1 MKYKIFSIL
10 YILILSQDIEYIK
23 YTFDEVV
30 NKINDVPYNT
40 TDYDNIILN
49 ILEALENHYVFF
61 DIAKVPPIDIEPVDL
76 VSKFKSI
83 NTQNITFYEFYQQ
96 VSKIIIS
103 LKDIH
108 TKVYFFKFENFTF
121 NGPLDYKIRT
131 KNNTNK
137 LYAEPLEMSKKFF
150 PQELIDQI
158 NEFKNYSIIKI
169 NGKEPFDYIQ
179 NFGMQILKDK
189 HAQFTYNFKIF
200 NANKFDIYPFSKEDL
215 ENITITYENGRT
227 LSFDY
232 IILEKKQLSK
242 EFSKYYLKEKE
253 KYFIV
258 EPNIFQIEYEF
269 SKRKNIEYRNL
280 QTNYWD
286 YDFGILK
293 LKIENEKKV
302 NVIIQTSFQFDYNNG
317 IEQFKKI
324 MEAINSNNYPIII
337 VEIFN
342 GGGITPFP
350 EIFQKII
357 NFDINNIKYKFSN
370 RITDLNKEALSN
382 NNVVSLNCETKKLKD
397 YFSKEKIDKYS
408 NEVNHKRT
416 EEFIYKE
423 TEFYY
428 SYYGSIK
435 RQKRKPTEIIIFTD
449 GFSYSCTSTFIKY
462 LQNYGS
468 AIIVGYLGN
477 PSNETKNEK
486 FDSSQSPSSVNQ
498 LNQFNSKYYSNLLKY
513 NITMSITFQESFS
526 DNYQDN
532 NSIIYPLEY
541 MKFPIDERVNI
552 YNLYVSDFINEGL
565 NIIEKYKKE
574 CNSDN
579 KKLLLLNDSCKF
591 ENDSHAHGGFQCG
604 NDGKWS
610 NVCVPSYCDE
620 GYIFDTFY
628 RKCIKDEC
636 LNFIWKQKLYFWIIF
651 IVVFLVV
658 VFIGFFIFRKVKK
671 RNKNQEIEKMDSIEG
686 MI

>member
-30 NKINDVPYNT
+30 NKINDVPYNS

-96 VSKIIIS
+96 VSKIIKS
-103 LKDIH
+103 LKDLH

-121 NGPLDYKIRT
+121 NGPLDYKILT
-131 KNNTNK
+131 KNNSNK

-150 PQELIDQI
+150 PQELIEQI

-169 NGKEPFDYIQ
+169 NEKEPFDYIQ

-242 EFSKYYLKEKE
+242 EFSKFYLKEKE

-370 RITDLNKEALSN
+370 RITDLNKQALSN
-382 NNVVSLNCETKKLKD
+382 NNVVSLNCEPKKLKD

-416 EEFIYKE
+416 EEFIYTS
-423 TEFYY
+423 TELYY
-428 SYYGSIK
+428 YYYG
-435 RQKRKPTEIIIFTD
+435 
-449 GFSYSCTSTFIKY
+449 
-462 LQNYGS
+462 
-468 AIIVGYLGN
+468 
-477 PSNETKNEK
+477 
-486 FDSSQSPSSVNQ
+486 
-498 LNQFNSKYYSNLLKY
+498 
-513 NITMSITFQESFS
+513 
-526 DNYQDN
+526 
-532 NSIIYPLEY
+532 
-541 MKFPIDERVNI
+541 
-552 YNLYVSDFINEGL
+552 
-565 NIIEKYKKE
+565 
-574 CNSDN
+574 
-579 KKLLLLNDSCKF
+579 
-591 ENDSHAHGGFQCG
+591 
-604 NDGKWS
+604 
-610 NVCVPSYCDE
+610 
-620 GYIFDTFY
+620 
-628 RKCIKDEC
+628 
-636 LNFIWKQKLYFWIIF
+636 
-651 IVVFLVV
+651 
-658 VFIGFFIFRKVKK
+658 
-671 RNKNQEIEKMDSIEG
+671 
-686 MI
+686 

>member
-30 NKINDVPYNT
+30 NKINDVPYNS

-232 IILEKKQLSK
+232 IL
-242 EFSKYYLKEKE
+242 F
-253 KYFIV
+253 
-258 EPNIFQIEYEF
+258 
-269 SKRKNIEYRNL
+269 
-280 QTNYWD
+280 
-286 YDFGILK
+286 
-293 LKIENEKKV
+293 
-302 NVIIQTSFQFDYNNG
+302 
-317 IEQFKKI
+317 
-324 MEAINSNNYPIII
+324 
-337 VEIFN
+337 
-342 GGGITPFP
+342 
-350 EIFQKII
+350 
-357 NFDINNIKYKFSN
+357 
-370 RITDLNKEALSN
+370 
-382 NNVVSLNCETKKLKD
+382 
-397 YFSKEKIDKYS
+397 
-408 NEVNHKRT
+408 
-416 EEFIYKE
+416 
-423 TEFYY
+423 
-428 SYYGSIK
+428 
-435 RQKRKPTEIIIFTD
+435 
-449 GFSYSCTSTFIKY
+449 
-462 LQNYGS
+462 
-468 AIIVGYLGN
+468 
-477 PSNETKNEK
+477 
-486 FDSSQSPSSVNQ
+486 
-498 LNQFNSKYYSNLLKY
+498 
-513 NITMSITFQESFS
+513 
-526 DNYQDN
+526 
-532 NSIIYPLEY
+532 
-541 MKFPIDERVNI
+541 
-552 YNLYVSDFINEGL
+552 
-565 NIIEKYKKE
+565 
-574 CNSDN
+574 
-579 KKLLLLNDSCKF
+579 
-591 ENDSHAHGGFQCG
+591 
-604 NDGKWS
+604 
-610 NVCVPSYCDE
+610 
-620 GYIFDTFY
+620 
-628 RKCIKDEC
+628 
-636 LNFIWKQKLYFWIIF
+636 
-651 IVVFLVV
+651 
-658 VFIGFFIFRKVKK
+658 
-671 RNKNQEIEKMDSIEG
+671 
-686 MI
+686 

>member
-30 NKINDVPYNT
+30 NKINDVPYNS

-96 VSKIIIS
+96 VSKIIKS
-103 LKDIH
+103 LKDLH

-121 NGPLDYKIRT
+121 NGPLDYKILT

-150 PQELIDQI
+150 PQELIEQI

-169 NGKEPFDYIQ
+169 NEKEPFDYIQ

-242 EFSKYYLKEKE
+242 EFSKFYLKEKE

-293 LKIENEKKV
+293 LKIE
-302 NVIIQTSFQFDYNNG
+302 
-317 IEQFKKI
+317 
-324 MEAINSNNYPIII
+324 
-337 VEIFN
+337 
-342 GGGITPFP
+342 
-350 EIFQKII
+350 
-357 NFDINNIKYKFSN
+357 
-370 RITDLNKEALSN
+370 KE
-382 NNVVSLNCETKKLKD
+382 
-397 YFSKEKIDKYS
+397 
-408 NEVNHKRT
+408 
-416 EEFIYKE
+416 
-423 TEFYY
+423 
-428 SYYGSIK
+428 
-435 RQKRKPTEIIIFTD
+435 
-449 GFSYSCTSTFIKY
+449 
-462 LQNYGS
+462 
-468 AIIVGYLGN
+468 
-477 PSNETKNEK
+477 
-486 FDSSQSPSSVNQ
+486 
-498 LNQFNSKYYSNLLKY
+498 
-513 NITMSITFQESFS
+513 
-526 DNYQDN
+526 
-532 NSIIYPLEY
+532 
-541 MKFPIDERVNI
+541 
-552 YNLYVSDFINEGL
+552 
-565 NIIEKYKKE
+565 
-574 CNSDN
+574 
-579 KKLLLLNDSCKF
+579 
-591 ENDSHAHGGFQCG
+591 
-604 NDGKWS
+604 
-610 NVCVPSYCDE
+610 
-620 GYIFDTFY
+620 
-628 RKCIKDEC
+628 
-636 LNFIWKQKLYFWIIF
+636 
-651 IVVFLVV
+651 
-658 VFIGFFIFRKVKK
+658 
-671 RNKNQEIEKMDSIEG
+671 
-686 MI
+686 